1 MKQSD
6 KQRSK
11 HGLSPRELRSSFLL
25 PVIIALVIWLVGV
38 VVFLLVPG
46 EFNTA
51 VSILIAIAI
60 FTYLV
65 YYTRNA
71 RPNVR
76 LLALI
81 FAVPAMLGIA
91 YSFTTG
97 SSQPLVAGVGI
108 TFLLLVA
115 QRLFDTPISYRV
127 AQRYFSQGHSDEALE
142 MVNKAIQARPDFWES
157 YQLRALIY
165 LTNLNFAHAERDAQA
180 AIALK
185 PNAHPVYNTLG
196 QVYLAQEQ
204 FTQAAD
210 IYAQAVNLDPD
221 NAIYHYHLGLSLYR
235 QGQYEEAVEPLHTSI
250 RSTLPLPDYD
260 LLAHYYLGV
269 SLDKTGRPQTAQEA
283 YAQMANYKEGLD
295 YLKEQYEN
303 QPDYPHLD
311 GMRAD
316 LAVIE
321 ERLSEKSNE

>member
-51 VSILIAIAI
+51 VSIFIAIAI
-60 FTYLV
+60 FAYLV

-260 LLAHYYLGV
+260 LLAHYYLGA

>member
-1 MKQSD
+1 MKESD
-6 KQRSK
+6 KRRSK

-38 VVFLLVPG
+38 VIFLLVPG

-51 VSILIAIAI
+51 VSIFVAIAI
-60 FTYLV
+60 FAYLV

-71 RPNVR
+71 RRTVR
-76 LLALI
+76 LLALL

-97 SSQPLVAGVGI
+97 SSQPLVAGVGL

-115 QRLFDTPISYRV
+115 QRLLDTPISYRV
-127 AQRYFSQGHSDEALE
+127 AQRYFSQGRSDEALD

-204 FTQAAD
+204 FEQAAR
-210 IYAQAVNLDPD
+210 IYQRAIDLDPD

-235 QGQYEEAVEPLHTSI
+235 QGQYEAAVEPLHTAI

-260 LLAHYYLGV
+260 LLAHYYLGL
-269 SLDKTGRPQTAQEA
+269 SLEQTGRPQAAQTAYEQL
-283 YAQMANYKEGLD
+283 ANFQEGLD
-295 YLKEQYEN
+295 YLEKQYGQ
-303 QPDYPHLD
+303 QPDYPHLAN
-311 GMRAD
+311 MKID
-316 LAVIE
+316 LAHL
-321 ERLSEKSNE
+321 RQKLA